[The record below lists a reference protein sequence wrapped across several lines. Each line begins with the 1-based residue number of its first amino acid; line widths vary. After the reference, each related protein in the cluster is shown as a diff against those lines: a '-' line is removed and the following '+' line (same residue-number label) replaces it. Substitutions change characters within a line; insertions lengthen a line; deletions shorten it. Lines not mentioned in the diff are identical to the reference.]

1 MTKTIRKGLI
11 AVLLFG
17 LCFACAFLGLNTT
30 RAFAELTSNEQT
42 FVNNYA
48 AFLDIADADD
58 SGDLSAAEI
67 RGAMGDPTADAKFMA
82 MYMHVNNMASSTT
95 EAEYVAARDAYD
107 DILAGYNQEGAV
119 QLYSDLTTRAT
130 YIYTMTG
137 YSYADADEVAAY
149 RATFDTIY
157 AAGAEDL
164 LFLKNA
170 LNWETTWVD
179 TDADTIPDT
188 PEQLVNAEAQIA
200 IWKADID
207 AAIAAIKA
215 ISVWNNVDAM
225 EVIWDTDHYLDAA
238 DYTVVLASQAT
249 IAAARTA
256 VNVVDNNG
264 DITYLDG
271 TKAAPYNVDHL
282 SQLTA
287 AEAGLAAQVAKITA
301 VETKISTA
309 YASYSEIVGSEVCY
323 TIADLINTAKTAYDA
338 LDDDTVMDGHNDL
351 KGNVNATKAANLA
364 TMVAKL
370 AAVTAAIGD
379 VQDLITAIPASSY
392 TYAFK
397 SAIDDARTAFDALPN
412 DVKVADNATPNTC
425 VNNYATL
432 IAHEGQWAAYVAEVT
447 TVIEKINNLQ
457 VVEAEEPENIFG
469 AFIEVF
475 ELYNGLTDKTNQLT
489 GDDVHGIVG
498 VDGTLLDEAFRPTGY
513 LADITTCKGSYD
525 YYQAVAN
532 NIATAVN
539 PIKLKIDELYGIYNV
554 YPRFANDFETK
565 INAITAQIAALPHT
579 DSELDPRYKGAIDNY
594 AKYETLLD
602 AYAEL
607 ITLANAWADAVI
619 AIGTVSVSTF
629 DLVAAAE
636 EAFAAITPYGGN
648 APYNWVLADDL
659 STFAKQYLD
668 HAYSYYYGIYDDAIT
683 DRDLIV
689 TALDAAKTAAL
700 ALARPDVANGTNY
713 ADYATAETAYT
724 NYGLA
729 VDAVDA
735 LYDALEAYDN
745 EAGETKA
752 YFQTNDTYAAAYTA
766 YANALIYVAASEV
779 ELKISKIDFYSGDD
793 VDYVT
798 QARTAYDALADEEKA
813 EVRNYAVLTDEE
825 EALAD
830 FKDSVDGLLNGAKF
844 DGSDALAT
852 DVAVAAVTKN
862 NVANGFYKLDVD
874 AANDLVTAYAALT
887 NVEKAYA
894 GVADKKDLLDN
905 MILVAG
911 TNANVVGAKLYF
923 IDNLISEF
931 NTAFNNNSALPIEL
945 DTLKGFVAALTDSQ
959 KDLLANIGMLDNV
972 ADSQEMAI
980 ELATAIDLL
989 YNDVAEGKVNAVSA
1003 INYYTIAAVYDSLS
1017 QAKKDL
1023 VDAQVT
1029 CAADVDTAL
1038 AFIKTKVDADG
1049 VADDNVTAALEA
1061 LEAAQTELVAK
1072 DTELTNAINELNTA
1086 KAALQAKDTELTNA
1100 INELNTAKAA
1110 LQAKDTELEATIA
1123 GLITSLTNAQ
1133 AELVAKDTELTNA
1146 INELNTAKTALQAKD
1161 TELTNAINELNTAKA
1176 ALEGKDATLEAK
1188 DAELE
1193 TAIGALNT
1201 AKAALEGKDA
1211 TLEAKDAELD
1221 EAIEALQAAQAELEA
1236 KDAELEAALNAAK
1249 AALEAKDTESEAAI
1263 AELQSQ
1269 IDALKSKTTTTII
1282 IFAIVCGA
1290 LCACVVVL
1298 FIARKKA

>member
-30 RAFAELTSNEQT
+30 RAFAELNSNEQT

-48 AFLDIADADD
+48 AFLDIADTDD
-58 SGDLSAAEI
+58 SGDLDAAEI

-95 EAEYVAARDAYD
+95 EAEYVEARDAYD

-130 YIYTMTG
+130 YIYTMQG

-170 LNWETTWVD
+170 LNWETTAVD
-179 TDADTIPDT
+179 DPLNPGEKAPV
-188 PEQLVNAEAQIA
+188 QLVNAEAKIQE
-200 IWKADID
+200 WQDDID
-207 AAIAAIKA
+207 DAIAAIKDIEA
-215 ISVWNNVDAM
+215 WNNVDDM
-225 EVIWDTDHYLDAA
+225 DPIWDADHYLDAA
-238 DYTVVLASQAT
+238 DYTVVLDSEAT
-249 IAAARTA
+249 ITAARTA
-256 VNVVDNNG
+256 VNKVNANG

-301 VETKISTA
+301 VETKIDTA
-309 YASYSEIVGSEVCY
+309 YAPYSEIAGAEVCY
-323 TIADLINTAKTAYDA
+323 TIANLINTAKTAYDA

-351 KGNVNATKAANLA
+351 KGNVDATKAANLA

-397 SAIDDARTAFDALPN
+397 SAIDAARTAFDALPN

-432 IAHEGQWAAYVAEVT
+432 IAHEGQWATYVEEVT

-475 ELYNGLTDKTNQLT
+475 DLYNSGLTDKTNQLT

-498 VDGTLLDEAFRPTGY
+498 VDATLLDEAFRPTGY
-513 LADITTCKGSYD
+513 LADITTCKGSYY
-525 YYQAVAN
+525 YYQSVAN

-539 PIKLKIDELYGIYNV
+539 PIKQKIDELYGIYNV

-594 AKYETLLD
+594 AKYETLMD
-602 AYAEL
+602 KYAAL

-636 EAFAAITPYGGN
+636 EAFAAITPYGGD
-648 APYNWVLADDL
+648 APYNWVLGTDL

-668 HAYSYYYGIYDDAIT
+668 QAYSAYYTTYTAAVDARDAIVA
-683 DRDLIV
+683 DLN
-689 TALDAAKTAAL
+689 AAKTAAL

-729 VDAVDA
+729 VDAVAA

-752 YFQTNDTYAAAYTA
+752 YFQTNATYADAYTA

-779 ELKISKIDFYSGDD
+779 ELKISKIAFNSVDD

-798 QARTAYDALADEEKA
+798 QARTAYDALADGEKA
-813 EVRNYAVLTDEE
+813 EVRNYEVLTTVETK
-825 EALAD
+825 LGN

-844 DGSDALAT
+844 DGSDALAA
-852 DVAVAAVTKN
+852 DVVIAAVTKN

-874 AANDLVTAYAALT
+874 AANDLVTAYGALT

-894 GVADKKDLLDN
+894 GVADKKDLLDD

-911 TNANVVGAKLYF
+911 TNANEVGAKLYF

-945 DTLKGFVAALTDSQ
+945 DTLKGFVEALTDSQ
-959 KDLLANIGMLDNV
+959 RALLTNTGMLDNV
-972 ADSQEMAI
+972 ADSQAMAI

-1017 QAKKDL
+1017 EAKKDL

-1029 CAADVDTAL
+1029 CAADVATAL
-1038 AFIKTKVDADG
+1038 EFIKEKVDADG

-1086 KAALQAKDTELTNA
+1086 KAALQAKDTE
-1100 INELNTAKAA
+1100 I
-1110 LQAKDTELEATIA
+1110 EATIA

-1133 AELVAKDTELTNA
+1133 TELVAKDTELTNA
-1146 INELNTAKTALQAKD
+1146 INELNTAKAALQAKD

-1176 ALEGKDATLEAK
+1176 ALEAKDTTLEAK

-1201 AKAALEGKDA
+1201 AKAALEAKDT
-1211 TLEAKDAELD
+1211 TLEAKDADLEA
-1221 EAIEALQAAQAELEA
+1221 AIEALQTAKAALEA